1 MYEKQGFYSGQKLQ
15 ASQLVA
21 MEDGIINA
29 EKLAAGA
36 ANIEQGSG
44 ADAVNAIQQL
54 SDSKSTTFD
63 FTGKNTFAYEHTADE
78 SLTGAVQYGASNKCA
93 ATVGGKSAARGS
105 RSFSSGT
112 STIAHGSYSHTEGSN
127 TVAYGTSTHA
137 EGTGSYAYGEGA
149 HAEGGSY
156 AIGKRSHAEGGQCQ
170 AIGDNS
176 HAEGSQT
183 IATTAFSHT
192 EGLRTHAD
200 GAVAHAE
207 GGDTYASGDYSHA
220 EGQDTHALGE
230 YSHTEGQDVQVNESS
245 RCSHGGGWKTRVKAS
260 YAFGHGAGISV
271 DRECQAVFGQ
281 YNEANKNA
289 MFIIGNGSDGNPLNI
304 FEVLNHGD
312 VQFTYQGT
320 TYSLLKLIT
329 KLIEK
334 GYINTNDIKA

>member
-137 EGTGSYAYGEGA
+137 EGPGSSGRKGRRHHCRPYGCAGRGRCPGS
-149 HAEGGSY
+149 GGSDLS
-156 AIGKRSHAEGGQCQ
+156 GK
-170 AIGDNS
+170 
-176 HAEGSQT
+176 
-183 IATTAFSHT
+183 TA
-192 EGLRTHAD
+192 
-200 GAVAHAE
+200 
-207 GGDTYASGDYSHA
+207 
-220 EGQDTHALGE
+220 
-230 YSHTEGQDVQVNESS
+230 
-245 RCSHGGGWKTRVKAS
+245 
-260 YAFGHGAGISV
+260 SV
-271 DRECQAVFGQ
+271 PPRR
-281 YNEANKNA
+281 N
-289 MFIIGNGSDGNPLNI
+289 GNGITSQEQPGFPSRLLLPFLPQQKPPLHRHR
-304 FEVLNHGD
+304 FL
-312 VQFTYQGT
+312 VQ
-320 TYSLLKLIT
+320 
-329 KLIEK
+329 
-334 GYINTNDIKA
+334 